1 MIEQLLANRET
12 IPYAL
17 AISAIILA
25 VTVGYKLGVKD
36 PSAVCSEYIIKIDRL
51 QNDIDELTL
60 RLARCEAKGAG
71 DQALEC
77 GDKIKGAVSK
87 ALADYKD
94 VVCSD

>member
-1 MIEQLLANRET
+1 MIEQLLSHREA

-25 VTVGYKLGVKD
+25 MTVGYKLGAKD
-36 PSAVCSEYIIKIDRL
+36 PTLVCSEYIIKADRL

-60 RLARCEAKGAG
+60 KLARCEAKKAG
-71 DQALEC
+71 GQALEC

>member
-1 MIEQLLANRET
+1 MIELLASRET

-25 VTVGYKLGVKD
+25 ITVGYKLGAKD
-36 PSAVCSEYIIKIDRL
+36 PTLVCSEYIVKVDRL

-71 DQALEC
+71 GQALEC